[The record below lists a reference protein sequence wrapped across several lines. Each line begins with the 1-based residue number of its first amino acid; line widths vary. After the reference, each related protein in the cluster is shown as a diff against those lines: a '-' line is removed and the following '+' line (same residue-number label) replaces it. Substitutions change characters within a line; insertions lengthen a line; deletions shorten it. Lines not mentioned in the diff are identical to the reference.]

1 MLPHFPVYR
10 SARSTSLTRW
20 GLISRWRVTTS
31 VPPATTAYSLLYGN
45 SRYRRSSLQCGVRAT
60 AASGEPEPRP
70 LLAVGRWPSASV
82 AVRAVHDP
90 SRSYSYAEA
99 DVQLREEASKAAHQT
114 DSYVAQATC
123 TRSFRERPE
132 FGTCRFRL
140 GSVAR
145 PRYWR
150 RCGPEPFTLS
160 NVKIPTPSRP
170 STGLLFGSVLSESV
184 SPSTV

>member
-1 MLPHFPVYR
+1 MSRGKSH
-10 SARSTSLTRW
+10 AR
-20 GLISRWRVTTS
+20 
-31 VPPATTAYSLLYGN
+31 
-45 SRYRRSSLQCGVRAT
+45 
-60 AASGEPEPRP
+60 
-70 LLAVGRWPSASV
+70 
-82 AVRAVHDP
+82 RAVSRLATFAPPSQTDP

-99 DVQLREEASKAAHQT
+99 DVQLREEAFKAARQT
-114 DSYVAQATC
+114 DSYVAQVTC
-123 TRSFRERPE
+123 TRSFRECPK

-140 GSVAR
+140 GSAAR

-184 SPSTV
+184 SP